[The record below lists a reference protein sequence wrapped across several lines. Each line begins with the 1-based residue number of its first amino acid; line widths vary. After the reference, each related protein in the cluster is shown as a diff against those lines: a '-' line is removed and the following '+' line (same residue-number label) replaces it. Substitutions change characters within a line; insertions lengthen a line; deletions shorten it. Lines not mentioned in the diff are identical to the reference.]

1 MRRKPCWNFSSAD
14 NFAKI
19 RTFLHRR
26 EKSVIVRKAIASF
39 LVLLATSG
47 QAYAKTGYVTD
58 SVDLPLR
65 SGESERSRIVKMLPN
80 GMSLNLLGS
89 NTENGYTY
97 VQAAN
102 GAEGYILTRYI
113 TYEPISKTQLEEA
126 NKKLRALQEENKA
139 LKDAAAG
146 GQEISKERDSLSAEL
161 TELQQ
166 TAANAIQLKQQRD
179 QLQERVVTVE
189 RELQQ
194 LKRENQALTD
204 STTQDWFLY
213 GGGLSLFGVL
223 LGFILPKLSW
233 RRRSG
238 GWDTF

>member
-1 MRRKPCWNFSSAD
+1 MK
-14 NFAKI
+14 KI
-19 RTFLHRR
+19 
-26 EKSVIVRKAIASF
+26 IARI
-39 LVLLATSG
+39 LVLLATSSLA
-47 QAYAKTGYVTD
+47 QARTGYVTD
-58 SVDLPLR
+58 KVDLPLR

-80 GMSLNLLGS
+80 GMSLTILGD

-113 TYEPISKTQLEEA
+113 SYEPSGRNQLEAA
-126 NKKLRALQEENKA
+126 NKKLEAALEENKRLMEA
-139 LKDAAAG
+139 RTNGDEA
-146 GQEISKERDSLSAEL
+146 SKERDKLSAEL
-161 TELQQ
+161 SELRQ

-194 LKRENQALTD
+194 LKRENLAMTD
-204 STTQDWFLY
+204 STNQDWFLY
-213 GGGLSLFGVL
+213 GGGLALFGVL
-223 LGFILPKLSW
+223 LGYILPKLSW
-233 RRRSG
+233 RRRSS

>member
-1 MRRKPCWNFSSAD
+1 VK
-14 NFAKI
+14 
-19 RTFLHRR
+19 
-26 EKSVIVRKAIASF
+26 KAIAS
-39 LVLLATSG
+39 LIVLLAASSL
-47 QAYAKTGYVTD
+47 AHARTGYVTD
-58 SVDLPLR
+58 SIDVPLR

-80 GMSLNLLGS
+80 GIALTLLGN

-102 GAEGYILTRYI
+102 GAEGFILTRYI
-113 TYEPISKTQLEEA
+113 SRDPISKTKLEEVS
-126 NKKLRALQEENKA
+126 KKLEALQDENKA
-139 LKDAAAG
+139 LKAAQANG
-146 GQEISKERDSLSAEL
+146 EEIGKERDRLSNEL
-161 TELQQ
+161 AELQQ

-179 QLQERVVTVE
+179 QLQERVVTIE

-204 STTQDWFLY
+204 STNQDWFLY

-233 RRRSG
+233 RRRPG

>member
-1 MRRKPCWNFSSAD
+1 VKKCILS
-14 NFAKI
+14 
-19 RTFLHRR
+19 
-26 EKSVIVRKAIASF
+26 
-39 LVLLATSG
+39 LLIFITGSG
-47 QAYAKTGYVTD
+47 LAHARTGYVTD

-65 SGESERSRIVKMLPN
+65 SGESERSRIVRMLPN
-80 GMSLNLLGS
+80 GTPLNILGD

-113 TYEPISKTQLEEA
+113 SKEPSAKAQLEA
-126 NKKLRALQEENKA
+126 LNKKLESLQEENKA
-139 LKDAAAG
+139 LKTLQVG
-146 GQEISKERDSLSAEL
+146 SEEMGKEKDRLGAEL
-161 TELQQ
+161 AELQQ

-204 STTQDWFLY
+204 NTNQDWFLY
-213 GGGLSLFGVL
+213 GGGLALFGVL
-223 LGFILPKLSW
+223 LGYILPKLSW
-233 RRRSG
+233 RRRSS

>member
-1 MRRKPCWNFSSAD
+1 MKSA
-14 NFAKI
+14 
-19 RTFLHRR
+19 
-26 EKSVIVRKAIASF
+26 IVKKAIASL
-39 LVLLATSG
+39 LVLLATSSMA
-47 QAYAKTGYVTD
+47 QARTGYVTD
-58 SVDLPLR
+58 SIDIPLR

-80 GMSLNLLGS
+80 GMSLTLLGD

-113 TYEPISKTQLEEA
+113 SREPIAKIQLEDAIGKLEA
-126 NKKLRALQEENKA
+126 LKEENKS
-139 LKDAAAG
+139 LKTAQAN
-146 GQEISKERDSLSAEL
+146 GQAISTERDQLSSELAEL
-161 TELQQ
+161 KL

-204 STTQDWFLY
+204 NTNQDWFLY

-233 RRRSG
+233 RRRSS

>member
-1 MRRKPCWNFSSAD
+1 MKNI
-14 NFAKI
+14 NVK
-19 RTFLHRR
+19 
-26 EKSVIVRKAIASF
+26 KSIASI
-39 LVLLATSG
+39 LVLLATSSLA
-47 QAYAKTGYVTD
+47 QAKTGYVTD
-58 SVDLPLR
+58 SINIPLR

-80 GMSLNLLGS
+80 GMQLSLLGD

-102 GAEGYILTRYI
+102 GSEGYILTRYI
-113 TYEPISKTQLEEA
+113 SYEPIARTRLEA
-126 NKKLRALQEENKA
+126 VTKKLEALQEENKA
-139 LKDAAAG
+139 LKEAKSGSADL
-146 GQEISKERDSLSAEL
+146 SKERDKIAAEL
-161 TELQQ
+161 SELQQ

-179 QLQERVVTVE
+179 QLQERVVTAE

-204 STTQDWFLY
+204 STNQDWFLY

-233 RRRSG
+233 RRRPT

>member
-1 MRRKPCWNFSSAD
+1 MS
-14 NFAKI
+14 
-19 RTFLHRR
+19 
-26 EKSVIVRKAIASF
+26 KSVIVKKALAS
-39 LVLLATSG
+39 LIILLATCS
-47 QAYAKTGYVTD
+47 QAHARTGYVTD
-58 SVDLPLR
+58 SIDLPLR
-65 SGESERSRIVKMLPN
+65 SGESERSKIVKMLPN
-80 GMSLNLLGS
+80 GMALKLLGN

-113 TYEPISKTQLEEA
+113 SHEPISRTQLEAATQQLE
-126 NKKLRALQEENKA
+126 ALQAENKS
-139 LKDAAAG
+139 LKDAQAG
-146 GQEISKERDSLSAEL
+146 GEEASKERDRLNAEL

-166 TAANAIQLKQQRD
+166 TAANAIQIKQQRD

-194 LKRENQALTD
+194 IKRENQALAD
-204 STTQDWFLY
+204 STNQDWFLY

-238 GWDTF
+238 SGWDTF